1 MARSARAIGRLNV
14 DRVVE
19 ARPRS
24 CTQTEPITQAVLC
37 SRRRH
42 HLGRP
47 ALRKLSTSTRRELAL
62 FNGEL
67 LQHSLDAAVLH
78 RRIGI
83 SEALHVL
90 PQETICHTSRRSGG
104 EGAPFVR
111 HGTDKHGLVCIRTRV
126 VLAKRGAHRAREHL
140 AIVAREV
147 HAFLAQEA
155 LHAKVVHA
163 LVHEVRCIHRHQARD
178 GRATGRV
185 HASLAQG
192 GCRFRGRLQE
202 HRGLHARTLGDG
214 SMEQA
219 LGHWGLVQHTH
230 RAATCRLTPQ
240 CNASRITTKARDVLL
255 NPFEALDLVAQA
267 SVRGHRVVTRRL
279 HEAEQ
284 SEAVLKRDDDNIAL
298 LDHLVK
304 SSNVNSS
311 LDEVP
316 TMDPNHYG
324 SVLLRWASRHKH
336 GQREAVLHTRPGPSG
351 APPICLKAWLVHHSP
366 IDYCT

>member
-1 MARSARAIGRLNV
+1 MARTARAIGCLNV

-19 ARPRS
+19 ARPGS
-24 CTQTEPITQAVLC
+24 WTQTEPHTQCVLC
-37 SRRRH
+37 GRRSQR
-42 HLGRP
+42 LGRP
-47 ALRKLSTSTRRELAL
+47 GLRKLCASIRREFAL
-62 FNGEL
+62 FNEEL
-67 LQHSLDAAVLH
+67 LQHSMGAAVLH
-78 RRIGI
+78 RRIG
-83 SEALHVL
+83 SREALHVL
-90 PQETICHTSRRSGG
+90 PQETIRHISPRKIG
-104 EGAPFVR
+104 EEAPLVRQGTHDHRFVR
-111 HGTDKHGLVCIRTRV
+111 IRNRV
-126 VLAKRGAHRAREHL
+126 VLAKGVAYRAGEHL